1 MKINCPACRREL
13 ILNHSV
19 FMGYT
24 GPVKCF
30 FCGAV
35 IDVEIAGGL
44 LQSAP
49 KNRIAGMEKAPP
61 VSFVKTGKQEI

>member
-13 ILNHSV
+13 ILNHPV
-19 FMGYT
+19 FMEYT

-30 FCGAV
+30 FCGTV
-35 IDVEIAGGL
+35 MGVEFTGGL

-49 KNRIAGMEKAPP
+49 KNRVSGIETAPP
-61 VSFVKTGKQEI
+61 VFLEKTGKQEA